1 MHTGLDFSAP
11 FRSPVYNTGPGIVIY
26 AGPKG
31 EYGKVVEIDHGGG
44 IVTRYAHLHRTLVVR
59 GQRLGER
66 EQIGQLGSTG
76 RSTGPHVH
84 YEVLVNG
91 VPQDPEKFLAI
102 GRSVLAAAV
111 R

>member
-1 MHTGLDFSAP
+1 
-11 FRSPVYNTGPGIVIY
+11 
-26 AGPKG
+26 
-31 EYGKVVEIDHGGG
+31 
-44 IVTRYAHLHRTLVVR
+44 VVR

-76 RSTGPHVH
+76 RSSGPHVH